1 MNWSRKWIQYG
12 SIQLVSCYHL
22 TGRRAPVAGHPLSS
36 GQGLRACFSGNQY
49 ARRRRR
55 SHGDNR
61 REECISAPRARL
73 IPAGP
78 PCRDAVAARSAI
90 HQQQQRVGHRQGRH
104 LHSAP
109 TPAAPSHQI
118 VLASCVL
125 ARAECSRPGAQS
137 TRWMPLSSSYVYPT
151 AIYIDLHSSK
161 RPGFPSHLAYS
172 CVLARRHFPLALP
185 CQLHQSSFS
194 CTLSSSTPIG
204 LPPRSPVVLLTRP
217 HPLRLPRFPVRH
229 TPSLPSSSDDSNGL
243 LYITCGP

>member
-1 MNWSRKWIQYG
+1 MD
-12 SIQLVSCYHL
+12 SIRINTARLVLPSDGE
-22 TGRRAPVAGHPLSS
+22 TGSS
-36 GQGLRACFSGNQY
+36 GRSPAELRPGFEGLLLRESVCTTATQVPWRQQKRRMHIRPASQIDSSRA
-49 ARRRRR
+49 
-55 SHGDNR
+55 
-61 REECISAPRARL
+61 
-73 IPAGP
+73 AG
-78 PCRDAVAARSAI
+78 RDAVAARSAI

-125 ARAECSRPGAQS
+125 AGAECSRPGAQS